1 MQNKFQDSFN
11 EIPLVLFTLF
21 VIFLLLTIIVVTFLV
36 RYQRRK
42 YLYQQNLLVIKKE
55 NEQAILQAQ
64 LETQEETFATLGKEL
79 HDNVGQLLNSA
90 KLLIGVT
97 QRKLTDA
104 PDTLSIADETLGT
117 AINELRSL
125 SKSLN
130 KEWLQQFNFIDNL
143 QTEIKRI
150 NAADSLQITFS
161 YKTQL
166 PFKSDKQIILFR
178 IVQEAL
184 QNAIKHA
191 QANNITIQLTE
202 ENNLL
207 TVIVEDDGKGFE
219 EKEKTATGIGLLN
232 MKHRI
237 KLLGGSIEWKSSNKG
252 ASVII
257 LLPVKNETV

>member
-1 MQNKFQDSFN
+1 MQ
-11 EIPLVLFTLF
+11 IPANNIILIVILITC
-21 VIFLLLTIIVVTFLV
+21 IFLIAAGFLLIYVNL
-36 RYQRRK
+36 YNERK
-42 YLYQQNLLVIKKE
+42 RKHSEEKKKMASEFENQLL
-55 NEQAILQAQ
+55 QSRM
-64 LETQEETFATLGKEL
+64 ETQEETFATLGKEL

-150 NAADSLQITFS
+150 NAADRLQIHFTH
-161 YKTQL
+161 TAQL
-166 PFKSDKQIILFR
+166 KLKSDEQIILFR

-219 EKEKTATGIGLLN
+219 EKEKVTSGVGLMN

-237 KLLGGSIEWKSSNKG
+237 KLLGGSIEWKSAGNG

-257 LLPVKNETV
+257 CLPVKNETV

>member
-1 MQNKFQDSFN
+1 MEKDFQD
-11 EIPLVLFTLF
+11 
-21 VIFLLLTIIVVTFLV
+21 
-36 RYQRRK
+36 Q
-42 YLYQQNLLVIKKE
+42 
-55 NEQAILQAQ
+55 LQKSQ
-64 LETQEETFATLGKEL
+64 IETQEETFAILGKEL

-104 PDTLSIADETLGT
+104 PDTLAIADETLGT

-150 NAADSLQITFS
+150 NAAERLQIKLS
-161 YKTQL
+161 YAAQL
-166 PFKSDKQIILFR
+166 PLKSDEQIILFR

-191 QANNITIQLTE
+191 QASRINIKITE
-202 ENNLL
+202 ELNLL
-207 TVIVEDDGKGFE
+207 SVVIEDDGKGFAGN
-219 EKEKTATGIGLLN
+219 EKQQSGVGLIN
-232 MKHRI
+232 MQHRS
-237 KLLGGSIEWKSSNKG
+237 KLLGGSIQWNSSPNG
-252 ASVII
+252 TVITI
-257 LLPVKNETV
+257 QLPVKPIEHD

>member
-1 MQNKFQDSFN
+1 MENFKQ
-11 EIPLVLFTLF
+11 EILLIIGLTVFLI
-21 VIFLLLTIIVVTFLV
+21 VITIGIIVLIT
-36 RYQRRK
+36 
-42 YLYQQNLLVIKKE
+42 LYKKKQMQMLLEKEIMQQKFDHQLL
-55 NEQAILQAQ
+55 QSQ

-97 QRKLTDA
+97 QRKLQDP
-104 PDTLSIADETLGT
+104 PDTLAIADETLGT

-130 KEWLQQFNFIDNL
+130 KEWLQQFNFIENL

-161 YKTQL
+161 YNAPL
-166 PFKSDKQIILFR
+166 PLKSDEQIILFR

-191 QANNITIQLTE
+191 QATHINIQITE
-202 ENNLL
+202 ELNLL
-207 TVIVEDDGKGFE
+207 SVVIEDDGKGFAE
-219 EKEKTATGIGLLN
+219 NEKIQSGVGLIN
-232 MKHRI
+232 MQHRT
-237 KLLGGSIEWKSSNKG
+237 KLLGGNIEWNSSING
-252 ASVII
+252 TSVII
-257 LLPVKNETV
+257 QLPVKTETE